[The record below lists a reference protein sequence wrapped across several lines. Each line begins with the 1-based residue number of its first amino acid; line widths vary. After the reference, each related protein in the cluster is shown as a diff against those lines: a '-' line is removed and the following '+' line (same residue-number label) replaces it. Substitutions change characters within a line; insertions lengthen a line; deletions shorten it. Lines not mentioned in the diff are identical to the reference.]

1 MEERENEMKQKKTGI
16 SAEKQEQ
23 WILQGKYV
31 ILAVLVGIC
40 VGIVDTIFGRGLL
53 AISDFREQ
61 YYRYLLPILPVAGLA
76 IVWMYQRFSSLSLKG
91 MTLVFEVGRQCRT
104 GRGGGADWCDALA

>member
-1 MEERENEMKQKKTGI
+1 MKQKKTGI

-53 AISDFREQ
+53 AISDFRGQ

-76 IVWMYQRFSSLSLKG
+76 IVWMYHASFR
-91 MTLVFEVGRQCRT
+91 RQCRT
-104 GRGGGADWCDALA
+104 GRGGGADRCDALA

>member
-1 MEERENEMKQKKTGI
+1 MKQKKTGI

-40 VGIVDTIFGRGLL
+40 VGIVDTIFG
-53 AISDFREQ
+53 
-61 YYRYLLPILPVAGLA
+61 
-76 IVWMYQRFSSLSLKG
+76 
-91 MTLVFEVGRQCRT
+91 
-104 GRGGGADWCDALA
+104 

>member
-1 MEERENEMKQKKTGI
+1 MKQKKTGI

-53 AISDFREQ
+53 EISSGC
-61 YYRYLLPILPVAGLA
+61 IGGSAAGA
-76 IVWMYQRFSSLSLKG
+76 G
-91 MTLVFEVGRQCRT
+91 GG
-104 GRGGGADWCDALA
+104 GRGGAKWDRKNGKKYRWHSFRW

>member
-53 AISDFREQ
+53 AISVFSWGNIIVIYSRSFRWLVWQ
-61 YYRYLLPILPVAGLA
+61 LPGCISVSA
-76 IVWMYQRFSSLSLKG
+76 V
-91 MTLVFEVGRQCRT
+91 
-104 GRGGGADWCDALA
+104 